1 VRALRSAAAFQGS
14 TLEQLRLW
22 LGGILRH
29 CAVDLHNKAKRVA
42 NAKAEAARKA
52 VVAVPSAEEQVLA
65 AEICVIIVVAV
76 ARLPARMRM
85 IVEGCAAGVRLVDMD
100 RRLHQSPDAIRKAK
114 QRAFAKLRLV
124 AVALAHEWGRKQ
136 R

>member
-1 VRALRSAAAFQGS
+1 
-14 TLEQLRLW
+14 
-22 LGGILRH
+22 
-29 CAVDLHNKAKRVA
+29 VDLHNKAKRVA

-52 VVAVPSAEEQVLA
+52 VVAVPSAEKQVLA